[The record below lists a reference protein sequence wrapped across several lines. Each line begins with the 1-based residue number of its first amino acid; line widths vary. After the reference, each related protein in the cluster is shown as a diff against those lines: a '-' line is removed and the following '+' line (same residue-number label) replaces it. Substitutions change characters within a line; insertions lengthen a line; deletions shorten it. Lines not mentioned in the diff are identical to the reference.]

1 MMPNKSVPSILF
13 LLLAVA
19 AVALMGMSPARQA
32 WLINTWSLQYTH
44 HHTLSQAAEQSMLA
58 DPPAGHARAKFWLAS
73 AALQSGD
80 PALAETLIASQAA
93 QGDPFAM
100 RLMGDALLAQ
110 GDFAGA
116 LAIWQKAG
124 DVASLLRA
132 ASQVYGVGLP
142 VVNSP
147 CQVEPIKTLTNQYTL
162 S

>member
-1 MMPNKSVPSILF
+1 MPNKSVPSILF

-32 WLINTWSLQYTH
+32 WQINAWSVQYTH
-44 HHTLSQAAEQSMLA
+44 HALIPAAKQSMLA
-58 DPPAGHARAKFWLAS
+58 DPPAGHARAKFWQAS
-73 AALQSGD
+73 VALQSGN

>member
-1 MMPNKSVPSILF
+1 MRTR
-13 LLLAVA
+13 
-19 AVALMGMSPARQA
+19 RQVNA
-32 WLINTWSLQYTH
+32 WSLQYTH
-44 HHTLSQAAEQSMLA
+44 HAFSPVAEQSTALP
-58 DPPAGHARAKFWLAS
+58 DPPAGHARAVFWLAS
-73 AALQSGD
+73 AALQSGN
-80 PALAETLIASQAA
+80 PTLAETLVASQAA
-93 QGDPFAM
+93 RGDPLSM

>member
-1 MMPNKSVPSILF
+1 MPNKSVPSILF

-32 WLINTWSLQYTH
+32 WQINAWSVQYTH
-44 HHTLSQAAEQSMLA
+44 HALIPAAKQSMLA
-58 DPPAGHARAKFWLAS
+58 DPPAGHARAKVWQAS

-80 PALAETLIASQAA
+80 PALAETLAA
-93 QGDPFAM
+93 QGDQFAM
-100 RLMGDALLAQ
+100 HLMADALLAQ